1 MGLVEESVREG
12 VCAYLVV
19 GHPQGRWRKYSKEQR
34 ESSKLQDS
42 EQGAYCILWIG
53 HPERPCSTA
62 NFSLK
67 KLTAPMC
74 KEDLHERDDRMD
86 SAQTEKLKCRKM
98 KGRARSGWWT
108 ERHSLPCF
116 QESITLMNFNREVL
130 PVEKTS
136 FAKHVSLIFLLRC
149 S

>member
-1 MGLVEESVREG
+1 MREG

-34 ESSKLQDS
+34 ESSKLHDS
-42 EQGAYCILWIG
+42 EQGAYSILWIG